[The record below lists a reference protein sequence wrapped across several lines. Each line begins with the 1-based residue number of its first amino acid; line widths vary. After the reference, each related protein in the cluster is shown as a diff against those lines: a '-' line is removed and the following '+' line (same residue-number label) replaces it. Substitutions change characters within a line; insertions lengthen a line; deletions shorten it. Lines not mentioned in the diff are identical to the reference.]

1 MTSLNHSELGAALA
15 GLSGWV
21 SVGEA
26 ISRTYT
32 CSSFMES
39 MAFAGRVAAYAE
51 SVDHHPDLLI
61 SYKKVTVTW
70 STHDAGGVTT
80 KDIAAA
86 KASDAAF
93 LPS

>member
-1 MTSLNHSELGAALA
+1 MPSLNPSELGAALA

-21 SVGEA
+21 AAGNA
-26 ISRTYT
+26 ITRTYH

-39 MAFAGRVAAYAE
+39 MAFAERVAAYAE
-51 SVDHHPDLLI
+51 SVNHHPDLLI
-61 SYKKVTVTW
+61 SYRKVTVTW

-86 KASDAAF
+86 KATDAAF

>member
-1 MTSLNHSELGAALA
+1 MPSLNPTELQTALA
-15 GLSGWV
+15 SLAGWTAD
-21 SVGEA
+21 GQA
-26 ISRTYT
+26 IKRTYT

-70 STHDAGGVTT
+70 STHDAGGVTD

-86 KASDAAF
+86 KATDAAF
-93 LPS
+93 TG

>member
-1 MTSLNHSELGAALA
+1 MPSLTSAELGAALA

-21 SVGEA
+21 AEGDA
-26 ISRTYT
+26 ISRTFT

-70 STHDAGGVTT
+70 STHDSGGVTV
-80 KDIAAA
+80 KDIEAA
-86 KASDAAF
+86 KATDAAF
-93 LPS
+93 LPA

>member
-1 MTSLNHSELGAALA
+1 MPSLNSTELRAALE
-15 GLSGWV
+15 GLSGW
-21 SVGEA
+21 SADGQA
-26 ISRTYT
+26 IKRTYT

-70 STHDAGGVTT
+70 STHDAGGVTE

-86 KASDAAF
+86 RATDAAF
-93 LPS
+93 TA

>member
-1 MTSLNHSELGAALA
+1 MLSLNANELRAALA
-15 GLSGWV
+15 GLPGWV
-21 SVGEA
+21 ADAQA
-26 ISRTYT
+26 ISHTYT
-32 CSSFMES
+32 CSSFKES

-70 STHDAGGVTT
+70 STHTAGGVTE
-80 KDIAAA
+80 KDVTAA

-93 LPS
+93 HSA